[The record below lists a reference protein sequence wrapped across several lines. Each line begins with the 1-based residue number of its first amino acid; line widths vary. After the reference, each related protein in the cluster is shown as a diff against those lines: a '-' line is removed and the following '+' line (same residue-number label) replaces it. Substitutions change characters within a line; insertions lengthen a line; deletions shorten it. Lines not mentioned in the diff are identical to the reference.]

1 MNIRRREMQNMLRIS
16 EAANLALHTMVLL
29 AGIGDKRYSV
39 RQIARTM
46 CASEAHLAKV
56 LQRLSRAGLV
66 ESARGPKGGFTLAR
80 RPDEITLL
88 DVLETIDGPFEP
100 QDCLMRG
107 RLCGEFGC
115 LFGDLLGEM
124 NERIRKYLDGR
135 NLEDVKWVFSNPA
148 DTEGRYDEEKDN
160 RDR

>member
-1 MNIRRREMQNMLRIS
+1 MQNALRIS

-29 AGIGDKRYSV
+29 AGAGDKKYSV
-39 RQIARTM
+39 KKIAGII

-56 LQRLSRAGLV
+56 LQRLSRSGLV
-66 ESARGPKGGFTLAR
+66 VSARGPKGGFTLSR

-107 RLCGEFGC
+107 RTCGEFGC

-124 NERIRKYLDGR
+124 NERIREYLGGR
-135 NLEDVKWVFSNPA
+135 NLEDVKWVFSSPA
-148 DTEGRYDEEKDN
+148 DKEGPYDEA
-160 RDR
+160 